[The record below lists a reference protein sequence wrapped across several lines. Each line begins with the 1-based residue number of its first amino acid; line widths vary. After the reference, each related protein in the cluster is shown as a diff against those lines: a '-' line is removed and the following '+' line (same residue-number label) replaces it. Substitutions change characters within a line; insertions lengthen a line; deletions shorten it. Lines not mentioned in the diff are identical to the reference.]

1 MARSRTKPESTDRT
15 APESG
20 PGPGWFAP
28 VAWGVGLAGT
38 AIGLA
43 VWVPKLLERTT
54 ERPLPAPIRV
64 VLGGAPDWLPADERT
79 AMQRAVL
86 RSVGSSPFDRD
97 GLAEAREAVRRCGW
111 MPEVTQVRR
120 SDVDEVVVEG
130 TWAIPFALV
139 CDAQGEHL
147 VDTRGR
153 LLPRQYPA
161 GKGPRLMRIL
171 GASTPRP
178 AAFGEAWQAPEVSAA
193 RGVAALMADRPW
205 RRQVATVDM
214 TAFSRDGTI
223 RFATDTGCAVVWG
236 RAPGEES
243 ASEVPSTQKLAVLQL
258 AFDRTGRIDA
268 GQPTSIDLRGDFT
281 LVD

>member
-1 MARSRTKPESTDRT
+1 MARSRTKPAPAERT
-15 APESG
+15 ASVTG
-20 PGPGWFAP
+20 TAPGWVTPAAWCTGL
-28 VAWGVGLAGT
+28 VAT

-43 VWVPKLLERTT
+43 IWVPRLLDRTA

-64 VLGGAPDWLPADERT
+64 VLGGAPDWLPADERL

-86 RSVGSSPFDRD
+86 RSVASSPFDRD
-97 GLAEAREAVRRCGW
+97 GLVEARESVRRCGW

-120 SDVDEVVVEG
+120 SDVDEVIVEG
-130 TWAIPFALV
+130 TWAVPFALV
-139 CDAQGEHL
+139 CDPQGEHL

-153 LLPRQYPA
+153 LLPRQYPS
-161 GKGPRLMRIL
+161 GKGPRLMRIM

-178 AAFGEAWQAPEVSAA
+178 TSFGDAWQAPEVAA
-193 RGVAALMADRPW
+193 ALRMAALMADRPW

-214 TAFSRDGTI
+214 SGFVRDGTI
-223 RFATDTGCAVVWG
+223 RFSTDTGCAVVWG
-236 RAPGEES
+236 RQPGEET
-243 ASEVPSTQKLAVLQL
+243 ASEVPATQKLAVLQH

-268 GQPTSIDLRGDFT
+268 GQSTSIDLRGDFT

>member
-1 MARSRTKPESTDRT
+1 MARSRTKPDSAERT
-15 APESG
+15 ASVTG
-20 PGPGWFAP
+20 SAPGWVVPAAWCTGL
-28 VAWGVGLAGT
+28 VATAVGLA
-38 AIGLA
+38 I
-43 VWVPKLLERTT
+43 WVPKLLERAA
-54 ERPLPAPIRV
+54 ERALPAPIRV
-64 VLGGAPDWLPADERT
+64 VLDGAPDWLPPDERM

-86 RSVGSSPFDRD
+86 RSVASSPFDRD
-97 GLAEAREAVRRCGW
+97 GLAEARESVRRCGW

-130 TWAIPFALV
+130 AWAIPFALV
-139 CDAQGEHL
+139 CDRQGEHL

-161 GKGPRLMRIL
+161 GKGPRLMRIT

-178 AAFGEAWQAPEVSAA
+178 TAFGDAWQAPEVTAA
-193 RGVAALMADRPW
+193 LRMASLMADRPW

-214 TAFSRDGTI
+214 TAFGRDGTI
-223 RFATDTGCAVVWG
+223 RFTTDTGCAVVWG
-236 RAPGEES
+236 RGPGEET
-243 ASEVPSTQKLAVLQL
+243 ASEVPATQKLAVLQH

-268 GQPTSIDLRGDFT
+268 GQSTSIDLRGDFT

>member
-1 MARSRTKPESTDRT
+1 MARSRTTSDSAERL
-15 APESG
+15 ASG
-20 PGPGWFAP
+20 SAGAPGWVIPAAWCTGL
-28 VAWGVGLAGT
+28 VAT

-43 VWVPKLLERTT
+43 IWVPRLLERTS

-64 VLGGAPDWLPADERT
+64 VLGGAPDWLPADERL

-86 RSVGSSPFDRD
+86 RSVASSPFDRD
-97 GLAEAREAVRRCGW
+97 GLIEAREAVRRCGW
-111 MPEVTQVRR
+111 MPDVSQVRR
-120 SDVDEVVVEG
+120 TDVDEVVVEG
-130 TWAIPFALV
+130 AWAIPFALV

-161 GKGPRLMRIL
+161 GKGPRLMRIT
-171 GASTPRP
+171 GASSPRP
-178 AAFGEAWQAPEVSAA
+178 TAFGYAWQAPEVTAA
-193 RGVAALMADRPW
+193 LRMAALMVDRPW

-214 TAFSRDGTI
+214 SAFGRDGTI
-223 RFATDTGCAVVWG
+223 RFSTDTGCAVVWG
-236 RAPGEES
+236 CEPGKEK
-243 ASEVPSTQKLAVLQL
+243 ASEVPASQKLAVLQH

-268 GQPTSIDLRGDFT
+268 GQSTSIDLRGDFT

>member
-1 MARSRTKPESTDRT
+1 MARPRTKPESTDRT
-15 APESG
+15 APEAAPAQS
-20 PGPGWFAP
+20 WIAP
-28 VAWGVGLAGT
+28 VAWGVGLVAS

-43 VWVPKLLERTT
+43 VWVPTLVERAS

-64 VLGGAPDWLPADERT
+64 VLGGAPDWLPVDERT

-97 GLAEAREAVRRCGW
+97 GLSEAREAVRRCGW

-120 SDVDEVVVEG
+120 SDVDEVIVEG

-139 CDAQGEHL
+139 VDAAGEHL

-161 GKGPRLMRIL
+161 GKGPRLMRIQ
-171 GASTPRP
+171 GATTPRP
-178 AAFGEAWQAPEVSAA
+178 SAFGEQWQAPEVTAA
-193 RGVAALMADRPW
+193 LRMAALMADRPW
-205 RRQVATVDM
+205 RRQVAAVDM
-214 TAFSRDGTI
+214 TSFARDGTI
-223 RFATDTGCAVVWG
+223 RFATDAGCAVVWG
-236 RAPGEES
+236 RAPGEET
-243 ASEVPSTQKLAVLQL
+243 ASEVPAMQKLAVLQH

-268 GQPTSIDLRGDFT
+268 GKSTSIDLRGDFT

>member
-1 MARSRTKPESTDRT
+1 MAKSTKSASGDSAPSTSRFPSW
-15 APESG
+15 AP
-20 PGPGWFAP
+20 AA
-28 VAWGVGLAGT
+28 AWGVALGAVAAALV
-38 AIGLA
+38 
-43 VWVPKLLERTT
+43 VWVPRLVERTAT
-54 ERPLPAPIRV
+54 APLPAPIRV
-64 VLGGAPDWLPADERT
+64 VFADQPAWLPKDERI
-79 AMQRAVL
+79 AIE
-86 RSVGSSPFDRD
+86 RSIVKSIATSPFDQD
-97 GLAEAREAVRRCGW
+97 GLAAARAAAASSGW
-111 MPEVTQVRR
+111 LTQVSQVRR

-193 RGVAALMADRPW
+193 LGMAALMADRPW